1 MFVKNAQILKIFFIF
16 DKTIKQITMKNLLGV
31 LVLFLAFTV
40 NASAQETFKKVD
52 GKVEAKSN
60 LAALSE
66 VVPVQGTMSEDLFRL
81 FEYKY
86 RNLNENLSKERK
98 VELAK
103 IIELK
108 LRATLSES
116 QMKSIESKPGLLK
129 KLTN

>member
-1 MFVKNAQILKIFFIF
+1 MKIFSIF
-16 DKTIKQITMKNLLGV
+16 DKTIKQITMKNLLGA

-52 GKVEAKSN
+52 EKVEAKTN

-66 VVPVQGTMSEDLFRL
+66 VVPVQGTLSEDLFRL
-81 FEYKY
+81 FEYKH
-86 RNLNENLSKERK
+86 RNLNENLSAERK

-103 IIELK
+103 TIEMK
-108 LRATLSES
+108 LRATLSAD
-116 QMKSIESKPGLLK
+116 QMQKIESKPGLLK

>member
-1 MFVKNAQILKIFFIF
+1 MKIFFIF
-16 DKTIKQITMKNLLGV
+16 DETIKQITMKNLLGA

-52 GKVEAKSN
+52 EKVEAKSN
-60 LAALSE
+60 LAALTE
-66 VVPVQGTMSEDLFRL
+66 VVAIQGTLGEDLFRL

-86 RNLNENLSKERK
+86 RNLNENLSAERK

-108 LRATLSES
+108 LRATLTAE
-116 QMKSIESKPGLLK
+116 QMQSIENKQGLLK

>member
-1 MFVKNAQILKIFFIF
+1 MKIFFIF
-16 DKTIKQITMKNLLGV
+16 GKTIKQITMKNLLGA

-52 GKVEAKSN
+52 EKVEAKCN

-103 IIELK
+103 VIELK

>member
-1 MFVKNAQILKIFFIF
+1 
-16 DKTIKQITMKNLLGV
+16 MKNLLGA

-52 GKVEAKSN
+52 EKVEAKTN

-66 VVPVQGTMSEDLFRL
+66 VVALEGTLSQDLFNL

-86 RNLNENLSKERK
+86 RNLNENLSADKK
-98 VELAK
+98 AELAY
-103 IIELK
+103 IIEMK
-108 LRATLSES
+108 LRATLTDD
-116 QMKSIESKPGLLK
+116 QMIAIQKKPGLLK

>member
-1 MFVKNAQILKIFFIF
+1 MKIFFIF
-16 DKTIKQITMKNLLGV
+16 DKTIKQITMKNLLGA

-52 GKVEAKSN
+52 EKVEAKTD

-66 VVPVQGTMSEDLFRL
+66 VVPVQGTLSEDLFRL

-86 RNLNENLSKERK
+86 RNLNENLSAERK

-108 LRATLSES
+108 LRATLSAD
-116 QMKSIESKPGLLK
+116 QMQNIEKKPGLLK

>member
-1 MFVKNAQILKIFFIF
+1 MKIFFIF
-16 DKTIKQITMKNLLGV
+16 DKTIKQITMKNLLGA

-40 NASAQETFKKVD
+40 NASAQESFKKVD
-52 GKVEAKSN
+52 EKIEAKSN

-103 IIELK
+103 VIELK

>member
-1 MFVKNAQILKIFFIF
+1 MKIFFIF
-16 DKTIKQITMKNLLGV
+16 DKTIKQITMKNLLGA
-31 LVLFLAFTV
+31 LILFLAFTV
-40 NASAQETFKKVD
+40 NASAQESFKKVD
-52 GKVEAKSN
+52 EKIEAKSN

-103 IIELK
+103 VIELK

>member
-1 MFVKNAQILKIFFIF
+1 LKIFFIF
-16 DKTIKQITMKNLLGV
+16 DKTIKQITMKNLLGA
-31 LVLFLAFTV
+31 LILFLAFTV

-52 GKVEAKSN
+52 EKVEAKSN

-66 VVPVQGTMSEDLFRL
+66 VVPVQGTLSEDLFRL

-103 IIELK
+103 MIELK
-108 LRATLSES
+108 LRATLTEA

>member
-1 MFVKNAQILKIFFIF
+1 MKIFFIF
-16 DKTIKQITMKNLLGV
+16 DETIKQLTMKNLLGA

-52 GKVEAKSN
+52 EKVEAKSN

-66 VVPVQGTMSEDLFRL
+66 VVPVQGTLSEDLFRL

-86 RNLNENLSKERK
+86 RNLNENLSADRK

-108 LRATLSES
+108 LRATLTSE
-116 QMKSIESKPGLLK
+116 QMQSIENKQGLLK
-129 KLTN
+129 KLTH

>member
-1 MFVKNAQILKIFFIF
+1 LKIFSIF
-16 DKTIKQITMKNLLGV
+16 DKTIKQITMKNLLGA

-52 GKVEAKSN
+52 EKVEAKTD

-66 VVPVQGTMSEDLFRL
+66 VVPVQGTLSEDLFRL

-86 RNLNENLSKERK
+86 RNLNENLSAERK

-108 LRATLSES
+108 LRATLSAD
-116 QMKSIESKPGLLK
+116 QMQNIEKKPGLLK

>member
-1 MFVKNAQILKIFFIF
+1 MKIFFIF
-16 DKTIKQITMKNLLGV
+16 DKTIKLITMKKLLGV

-52 GKVEAKSN
+52 EKAEAKTN

-66 VVPVQGTMSEDLFRL
+66 VIPVQGTLSEDLFRL

-86 RNLNENLSKERK
+86 RNFNENISVERK
-98 VELAK
+98 AELAK
-103 IIELK
+103 VIEMK
-108 LRATLSES
+108 LRATLTPD
-116 QMKSIESKPGLLK
+116 QMKMIEKKEGLLK

>member
-1 MFVKNAQILKIFFIF
+1 
-16 DKTIKQITMKNLLGV
+16 MKNLLGV

>member
-1 MFVKNAQILKIFFIF
+1 MKIFFIF
-16 DKTIKQITMKNLLGV
+16 DKTVKQITMKNLLGA

-40 NASAQETFKKVD
+40 NASAQESFKKVD
-52 GKVEAKSN
+52 EKIEAKSN

-103 IIELK
+103 VIELK

>member
-1 MFVKNAQILKIFFIF
+1 MKIFFIF
-16 DKTIKQITMKNLLGV
+16 DKTIKQITMKNLLGA
-31 LVLFLAFTV
+31 LILFLAFTV

-52 GKVEAKSN
+52 EKVEAKSN

-66 VVPVQGTMSEDLFRL
+66 VVPVQGTLSEDLFRL

-103 IIELK
+103 MIELK
-108 LRATLSES
+108 LRATLTEA

>member
-1 MFVKNAQILKIFFIF
+1 MKIFFIF
-16 DKTIKQITMKNLLGV
+16 DKTIKQITMKNLLGA

-52 GKVEAKSN
+52 EKVEAKSN

-66 VVPVQGTMSEDLFRL
+66 VVPVQGTLSEDLFRL

-86 RNLNENLSKERK
+86 RNLNENLSAERK

-108 LRATLSES
+108 LRATLSAD
-116 QMKSIESKPGLLK
+116 QMQNIEKKPGLLK

>member
-1 MFVKNAQILKIFFIF
+1 MKIFFIF
-16 DKTIKQITMKNLLGV
+16 GKTIKQITMKNLLGA

-52 GKVEAKSN
+52 EKVEAKSN

-66 VVPVQGTMSEDLFRL
+66 IVPVQGTLSEDLFRL

-86 RNLNENLSKERK
+86 RNLNENLSAERK

-103 IIELK
+103 IVELK

-116 QMKSIESKPGLLK
+116 QMKSIEAKPGLLN
-129 KLTN
+129 KLIN

>member
-1 MFVKNAQILKIFFIF
+1 LKIFFIF
-16 DKTIKQITMKNLLGV
+16 DKTIKQITMKNLLGA

-52 GKVEAKSN
+52 EKVEAKTN

-66 VVPVQGTMSEDLFRL
+66 VVALEGTLSQDLFNL

-86 RNLNENLSKERK
+86 RNLNENLSADKK
-98 VELAK
+98 AELAY
-103 IIELK
+103 IIEMK
-108 LRATLSES
+108 LRATLTDD
-116 QMKSIESKPGLLK
+116 QMIAIQKKPGLLK

>member
-1 MFVKNAQILKIFFIF
+1 MKIFFIF
-16 DKTIKQITMKNLLGV
+16 DKTIKQITMKNLLGA

-40 NASAQETFKKVD
+40 NASAQESFKKVD
-52 GKVEAKSN
+52 EKIEAKSN

-86 RNLNENLSKERK
+86 INLNENLSKERK

-103 IIELK
+103 VIELK

>member
-1 MFVKNAQILKIFFIF
+1 
-16 DKTIKQITMKNLLGV
+16 MKNLLGA

-52 GKVEAKSN
+52 EKVEAKTN

-66 VVPVQGTMSEDLFRL
+66 VVQLDAKLSQDLFGL

-98 VELAK
+98 VELAR

-108 LRATLSES
+108 LRATLNES
-116 QMKSIESKPGLLK
+116 QMQSIEKKEGLLK